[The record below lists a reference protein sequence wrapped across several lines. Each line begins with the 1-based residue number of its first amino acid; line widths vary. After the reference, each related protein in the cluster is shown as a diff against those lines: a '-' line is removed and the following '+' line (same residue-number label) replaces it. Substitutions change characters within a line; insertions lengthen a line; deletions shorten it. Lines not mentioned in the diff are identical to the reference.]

1 MAKYYYSPR
10 KQKIMALLAS
20 GAVLALSPS
29 PKVSWR
35 VIRNIPKVW
44 KEIDR
49 EVIRRTIREFK
60 YDRLVD
66 FRTEKDGFTS
76 VVLTEKGKRYA
87 LRFNPERIILQ
98 KPARWDGKWRF
109 IIFDIPEKR
118 KTVRDAFRKYLSD
131 LGFYQIQRSVW
142 VWPYECKKE
151 VDFLVELFE
160 IRSDVYY
167 LLVEAI
173 TNEALLQKHFQLSL

>member
-1 MAKYYYSPR
+1 MPPIGGAPYSNAEI
-10 KQKIMALLAS
+10 KK
-20 GAVLALSPS
+20 
-29 PKVSWR
+29 PK
-35 VIRNIPKVW
+35 
-44 KEIDR
+44 
-49 EVIRRTIREFK
+49 
-60 YDRLVD
+60 
-66 FRTEKDGFTS
+66 
-76 VVLTEKGKRYA
+76 
-87 LRFNPERIILQ
+87 
-98 KPARWDGKWRF
+98 RWDGKWRF
-109 IIFDIPEKR
+109 VIFDIPEKR